1 MLSIV
6 MGPGRFGP
14 NLHLSWTDGEPVPK
28 ELHERPDD
36 AVVQFTATGRELELI
51 VHMLDGD
58 DEYLRRTQEPEAA
71 NPLPAAAG
79 DLSSVALAFVIVG
92 MLAAGAGPISRSGD
106 CWVKAA
112 DLAERLAAKLA
123 GEVAP

>member
-79 DLSSVALAFVIVG
+79 QLAWVVIG
-92 MLAAGAGPISRSGD
+92 MLVGSGD
-106 CWVKAA
+106 NDAA
-112 DLAERLAAKLA
+112 AYKTARELALRCVRM
-123 GEVAP
+123 VAP